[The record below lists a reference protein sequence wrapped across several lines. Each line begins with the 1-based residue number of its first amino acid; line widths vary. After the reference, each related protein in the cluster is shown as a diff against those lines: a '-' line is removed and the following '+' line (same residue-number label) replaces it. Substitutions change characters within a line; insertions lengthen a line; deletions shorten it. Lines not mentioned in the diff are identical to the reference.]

1 MSGISRQPLFLS
13 LIANRAIL
21 ILLGA
26 TIRAEGGR
34 SGIQLR
40 RLPGQVSVVGV
51 SGNRAIDRFSPCLV
65 GFFLPR
71 RSVESLFRAIAMA
84 KRLYV
89 GNLKYTVTSAELQE
103 LFEQY
108 GTVSSA
114 QVLSDRETGR
124 SRGFGFVEMVN
135 DDEALAAIESLD
147 GQDHDGRRLTV
158 NEARP
163 RTPNGGGGGGG
174 GYRGGGGGGYRGGG
188 GGGGYGDY

>member
-1 MSGISRQPLFLS
+1 LW
-13 LIANRAIL
+13 
-21 ILLGA
+21 
-26 TIRAEGGR
+26 GGR
-34 SGIQLR
+34 ETGGMCVAPPARPDWIVRPL
-40 RLPGQVSVVGV
+40 G
-51 SGNRAIDRFSPCLV
+51 
-65 GFFLPR
+65 
-71 RSVESLFRAIAMA
+71 SVESLFRAIEMA

-89 GNLKYTVTSAELQE
+89 GNLKYTVGSAELQE
-103 LFEQY
+103 LFEQF

-163 RTPNGGGGGGG
+163 RTPGGGGGGGG

-188 GGGGYGDY
+188 GGGYGDY